1 MKFTASA
8 LKEKLDARKWRERG
22 GGMIA
27 RATYHTRRIDVK
39 SVGTDFRRLRFIR
52 APPSPS
58 FRLSHLAR
66 DLFMSAGMPGSFKAR
81 LHKLQRAAFSG
92 PCR

>member
-39 SVGTDFRRLRFIR
+39 SVGTDFRRLRFIHA
-52 APPSPS
+52 APAAAASLLLSVPPRSRS
-58 FRLSHLAR
+58 FYVCRN
-66 DLFMSAGMPGSFKAR
+66 AG
-81 LHKLQRAAFSG
+81 KLQSPVA
-92 PCR
+92 